1 MNYSKK
7 KQNNIAISAYKSV
20 FMILWIEFYTRHT
33 YMTYVY
39 NTCKYSVY
47 KYHSDWSYKSGF
59 LFCIMIFCI
68 SQIFYN
74 KHVLFL

>member
-1 MNYSKK
+1 MVFNELLLKK

-20 FMILWIEFYTRHT
+20 FMILWIEFYIRHT

-47 KYHSDWSYKSGF
+47 KYYSDWSYKSQVVF
-59 LFCIMIFCI
+59 KYLL
-68 SQIFYN
+68 
-74 KHVLFL
+74 K